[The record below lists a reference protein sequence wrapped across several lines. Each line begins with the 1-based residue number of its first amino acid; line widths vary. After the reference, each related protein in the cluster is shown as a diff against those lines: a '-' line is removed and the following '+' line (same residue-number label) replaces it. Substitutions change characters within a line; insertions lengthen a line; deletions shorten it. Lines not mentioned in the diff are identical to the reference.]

1 MKNLNYEVKQAN
13 LKMGKSFETKDHRLC
28 TLNQLVAHLYE
39 ENIQHTSLKNIRKRD
54 IQSFIEA
61 KKEDG
66 LCLRSLENVMAHIR
80 SFLKFERKYHLLN
93 DSELTNAALGISG
106 GSREGKKLPI
116 LPDAFESALEI
127 AKMKDIGVAACMVL
141 SLTLGLRS
149 LEAVRS
155 WKSLKTWKKRLLAG
169 EDELKVV
176 YGTKG
181 GRDRWVKV
189 HDRDAVL
196 KAVLFACE
204 VAATRQGKLI
214 DRPKLKT
221 AVSHFR
227 RIVRESGLQGNQS
240 FHSLRYWFAVMAL
253 KSYLNAGF
261 SHEEALVLTSHD
273 LGHGDGRGQYIKHVY
288 VQSFWNSM
296 ELEFSFAEFK
306 FFHPEN
312 TICEQMPLFG

>member
-1 MKNLNYEVKQAN
+1 MRKLNFDAKEAN
-13 LKMGKSFETKDHRLC
+13 EKIGKSHGTKDNRLN
-28 TLNQLVAHLYE
+28 TLNQLVTHLYAN
-39 ENIQHTSLKNIRKRD
+39 NIQHASLQDIRPKD
-54 IQSFIEA
+54 IKSFIEA
-61 KKEDG
+61 KKELG
-66 LCLRSLENVMAHIR
+66 RRLRTLENLMAHIR
-80 SFLKFERKYHLLN
+80 SFLKQEGRHRLAN
-93 DSELTNAALGISG
+93 DPMLTNSALGISG

-116 LPDAFESALEI
+116 LPYAFESAVEI

-141 SLTLGLRS
+141 SLVLGLRS
-149 LEAVRS
+149 LEAIRS
-155 WKSLKTWKKRLLAG
+155 WKSLKTWKKQLLAG

-196 KAVLFACE
+196 KAVLFACD
-204 VAATRQGKLI
+204 VAATRKGKLI
-214 DRPKLKT
+214 DRPNLKT
-221 AVSHFR
+221 AINHFR
-227 RIVRESGLQGNQS
+227 RIARESGLKGNQS

-296 ELEFSFAEFK
+296 EQEFIYTEFK

-312 TICEQMPLFG
+312 TICEQIPLFS